1 MGGIIVV
8 VYMGDLKMAIK
19 GSIVDIEHN
28 RIPHFLGNMPLYVFA
43 YTLYYF
49 NTSV

>member
-8 VYMGDLKMAIK
+8 VYMGDLKMSIN
-19 GSIVDIEHN
+19 GTIVDIEHN
-28 RIPHFLGNMPLYVFA
+28 MIPNFLGNMPFYAFA
-43 YTLYYF
+43 YTLHYF